1 MFSKFFIDRPR
12 FACVISIVTVLAGLI
27 AINSLPVAEY
37 PHITPSQIQ
46 ITANYP
52 GADAETVQKAV
63 IAPIEEQLNGV
74 KGMLY
79 MTSTA
84 SDAGTAS
91 ITVTFGIGSD
101 GDANTVNVQN
111 RVNWATTSLPQ
122 PVRDQGIVVKER
134 NSNILMF
141 VTLTSPNGT
150 QSALQLSNYAK
161 NYIKEEFA
169 RIPGVGDVHNFGELR
184 YAMRIWLDP
193 NRMAS
198 LKINVE
204 DVINAIQA
212 QNVQVAAGSVGEEP
226 SKNGQ
231 IFRFTVQTKGRL
243 DEVEDF
249 KNILITPAGSSKNIK
264 IKDIARVELA
274 SESYSTIA
282 KNNGQNAAMMAI
294 YQLADANGLTIAKKV
309 KSTIKR
315 LKKSFPEDMKCNI
328 VYDTTEYIGSSIHE
342 VIKTLIEAVVLVILI
357 TFLFLGD
364 WRSTLIPSV
373 AIPVSLIGTFAF
385 LFILGFSINVI
396 TLFGLILAIGIVVDD
411 AILVIENVN
420 RLMHD
425 EHLPPREAAIKT
437 IRQVSGAVVATTL
450 VLLAMFA
457 PICFLGGITGQI
469 YRQFGIT
476 ISIAVL
482 ISSVNAL
489 TLSPAL
495 SALILKHVGPDHQK
509 FIFFRWFDRMF
520 ESFTGKYMW
529 IVKGLIR
536 KFVFVIILIPA
547 ISATGLKIYQT
558 LPKGFL
564 PEEDKGA
571 FFIHVQLP
579 NAAALPRTQ
588 KVIDRISKHFRH
600 MKGVEHV
607 ASVAGFNMLG
617 GGTAASNCGLVVVK
631 LAPWKERKSP
641 ALSQKAFLGRA
652 YGYLSQ
658 IQEAFILPF
667 ALPAL
672 PGMGGTSGFSFV
684 LEDLTGTHPQRL
696 YNMALQLMGAADQD
710 KKLFRV
716 FTTFTADEPKV
727 FVKIDRKKALDMG
740 VSMANINN
748 ALKAYIG
755 KAYVNDFNKYGKVY
769 RVWIQG
775 DMSARSEKEDIQ
787 SIYLRSSKGKMVPLM
802 SLADIEM
809 KLGPQYLK
817 RHNMRSSLVL
827 MGQGAPGVSSGE
839 AMDEMEKIANR
850 ILPNGMTF
858 DWTDMSYQ
866 EKAAGSRVVI
876 ILLLSLLFIYLFLVA
891 QYESW
896 MIPGGVMLAI
906 PIAFLGA
913 VVSLIA
919 MGMSSN
925 IYSQVGMVLLFGVS
939 AKTSILIIEF
949 AKTEHESGK
958 TITEAAAGAAK
969 LRFRAV
975 LMTAISFICGTI
987 PLVLA
992 SGAGAASRK
1001 ALGVTVVGGMTLS
1014 CILGTLLVP
1023 GLYVIIQKI
1032 VDSTKGSAKS

>member
-1 MFSKFFIDRPR
+1 MLSKFFIDRPR
-12 FACVISIVTVLAGLI
+12 FACVISIITVLAGFI
-27 AINSLPVAEY
+27 AIKYLPIAEY
-37 PHITPSQIQ
+37 PHITPSQIK
-46 ITANYP
+46 ITTNYP

-79 MTSTA
+79 MSSTA

-91 ITVTFGIGSD
+91 ITVTFGIGTD

-111 RVNWATTSLPQ
+111 RVNWATPSLPQ
-122 PVRDQGIVVKER
+122 AVRDQGIVVKEQ

-141 VTLTSPNGT
+141 ITLTSPKGT
-150 QSALQLSNYAK
+150 QSALQLNNYAR
-161 NYIKEEFA
+161 NYIKEEFS
-169 RIPGVGDVHNFGELR
+169 RIPGVGDVNNFGELK

-193 NRMAS
+193 QRMAG
-198 LKINVE
+198 LNINVE
-204 DVINAIQA
+204 DVINAIRA
-212 QNVQVAAGSVGEEP
+212 QNVQVAAGSIGEEP
-226 SKNGQ
+226 INSDQ

-243 DEVEDF
+243 NEAEDF
-249 KNILITPAGSSKNIK
+249 KNIVIRSTGKGKNIK
-264 IKDIARVELA
+264 VKDVARVELA
-274 SESYSTIA
+274 SERYSTRA
-282 KNNGQNAAMMAI
+282 KANGNNAAMMAV
-294 YQLADANGLTIAKKV
+294 YQLAEANGLEIAAEI
-309 KSTIKR
+309 KSTIKK
-315 LKKSFPEDMKCNI
+315 LEKSFPEDMKCSI
-328 VYDTTEYIGSSIHE
+328 VYDTTEYISSSIYE
-342 VIKTLIEAVVLVILI
+342 VVKTLIEAIVLVILI

-364 WRSTLIPSV
+364 WRSTLIPTI

-425 EHLPPREAAIKT
+425 EHLPPKEAAIKT
-437 IRQVSGAVVATTL
+437 MMQVSGAVVATTL

-457 PICFLGGITGQI
+457 PICFLGGITGEI

-476 ISIAVL
+476 ISIAVV

-495 SALILKHVGPDHQK
+495 SALVLKNVEPDHKK
-509 FIFFRWFDRMF
+509 FILFRWFDRMF

-536 KFVFVIILIPA
+536 KFIFVIILIGI
-547 ISATGLKIYQT
+547 ISAVGLKIYNA

-564 PEEDKGA
+564 PNEDKGA

-588 KVIDRISKHFRH
+588 KVMDKITMHFKG
-600 MKGVEHV
+600 MKGVETV
-607 ASVAGFNMLG
+607 AAVTGFNMLA
-617 GGTAASNCGLVVVK
+617 GTAASNCGLVVVK
-631 LAPWKERKSP
+631 LDSWDKRQSP
-641 ALSQKAFLGRA
+641 AMSQKAFIGRA
-652 YGYLSQ
+652 YGFLSQ
-658 IQEAFILPF
+658 IQEAMAMPF
-667 ALPAL
+667 AVPPL

-684 LEDLTGTHPQRL
+684 LEDLTGTHPKRL
-696 YNMALQLMGAADQD
+696 SEMAFRLMTAAS
-710 KKLFRV
+710 KNPKLFRV
-716 FTTFTADEPKV
+716 FTTFTANEPKV
-727 FVKIDRKKALDMG
+727 FVKVDRRKALDMG
-740 VSMANINN
+740 VSIANINN

-755 KAYVNDFNKYGKVY
+755 QAYINDFNKYGKVY

-775 DMSARSEKEDIQ
+775 EMSARSEKEDIT
-787 SIYLRSSKGKMVPLM
+787 SIYVRSSKGKMVPLS
-802 SLADIEM
+802 SLVDIEM
-809 KLGPQYLK
+809 TLGPQYLK

-827 MGQGAPGVSSGE
+827 LGQGAPGVSSGE
-839 AMDEMEKIANR
+839 AMAEMEKIANK
-850 ILPNGMTF
+850 ILPIGMAF

-866 EKAAGSRVVI
+866 EKAASGRVTI
-876 ILLLSLLFIYLFLVA
+876 ILVLSLLFIYLFLVA

-896 MIPGGVMLAI
+896 MIPGAVMLAI

-913 VVSLIA
+913 VISLLA
-919 MGMSSN
+919 LGMPSD

-939 AKTSILIIEF
+939 AKTSILIVEF
-949 AKTEHESGK
+949 AKSEHEGGK
-958 TITEAAAGAAK
+958 TVIEAAGSAAK

-987 PLVLA
+987 PLVVA

-1032 VDSTKGSAKS
+1032 IDKTKRKFEK

>member
-1 MFSKFFIDRPR
+1 MLSKFFIDRPR
-12 FACVISIVTVLAGLI
+12 FACVISIITVLAGVI
-27 AINSLPVAEY
+27 AIKYLPIAEY
-37 PHITPSQIQ
+37 PNITPSQIS

-52 GADAETVQKAV
+52 GADAETVQKAI

-101 GDANTVNVQN
+101 GDTNTVNVQN
-111 RVNWATTSLPQ
+111 RVNWAATSLPQ
-122 PVRDQGIVVKER
+122 AVRDQGIIVKEQ

-141 VTLTSPNGT
+141 VTLTSPKGT
-150 QSALQLSNYAK
+150 QSALQLNNYAR

-169 RIPGVGDVHNFGELR
+169 RIPGVGDVNNFGELR
-184 YAMRIWLDP
+184 YAMRVWLDP
-193 NRMAS
+193 QRMAGMEM
-198 LKINVE
+198 NVE
-204 DVINAIQA
+204 DVINAIRA
-212 QNVQVAAGSVGEEP
+212 QNVQVAAGSIGEEP
-226 SKNGQ
+226 IDSGQ

-243 DEVEDF
+243 NEVEDF
-249 KNILITPAGSSKNIK
+249 KNIVIRSTGDGRNIK
-264 IKDIARVELA
+264 VKDIAKVELA
-274 SESYSTIA
+274 SERYTARA
-282 KNNGQNAAMMAI
+282 KNNGHNAAMMAI
-294 YQLADANGLTIAKKV
+294 YQLAEANGLQIAAKIKD
-309 KSTIKR
+309 TIKN
-315 LKKSFPEDMKCNI
+315 LEKSFPEDMKCNI
-328 VYDTTEYIGSSIHE
+328 VYDTTEYIGSSISE
-342 VIKTLIEAVVLVILI
+342 VVKTLIEAIILVVLI

-364 WRSTLIPSV
+364 WRSTLIPTI

-420 RLMHD
+420 RLMHE

-437 IRQVSGAVVATTL
+437 MMQVSGAVVATTL

-457 PICFLGGITGQI
+457 PICFLGGITGEI

-476 ISIAVL
+476 ISIAVVL
-482 ISSVNAL
+482 SSINAL

-495 SALILKHVGPDHQK
+495 SALVLKQVGPDHKK

-520 ESFTGKYMW
+520 ESFTGKYIW

-536 KFVFVIILIPA
+536 KFIIVIILIGV
-547 ISATGLKIYQT
+547 ISAVGFKIYQI

-564 PEEDKGA
+564 PNEDKGA
-571 FFIHVQLP
+571 FFIHIQLP

-588 KVIDRISKHFRH
+588 KVVDKISKHFQG

-607 ASVAGFNMLG
+607 ASVAGFNLL

-631 LAPWKERKSP
+631 LDPWSKRKNP
-641 ALSQKAFLGRA
+641 GLSQDAFIGRA
-652 YGYLSQ
+652 YGFLSQ
-658 IQEAFILPF
+658 IQEAMAMPF
-667 ALPAL
+667 GIPAL

-684 LEDLTGTHPQRL
+684 LQDLTGTHPKRL
-696 YNMALQLMGAADQD
+696 SAMAFRLMMAASQNP
-710 KKLFRV
+710 KLFRV
-716 FTTFTADEPKV
+716 FTTFTANEPKV
-727 FVKIDRKKALDMG
+727 FVKVDRRKALDMG

-755 KAYVNDFNKYGKVY
+755 QAYVNDFNKYGKVY
-769 RVWIQG
+769 RVWVQG
-775 DMSARSEKEDIQ
+775 EISARSEKEDIK
-787 SIYLRSSKGKMVPLM
+787 SIYVRSNKGKMVPLS
-802 SLADIEM
+802 SLVDIEM
-809 KLGPQYLK
+809 RLGPQYLK
-817 RHNMRSSLVL
+817 RHNMRSSLIL

-839 AMDEMEKIANR
+839 AMAEMEKIAAKT
-850 ILPNGMTF
+850 LPIGMSF
-858 DWTDMSYQ
+858 DWTNMSYQ
-866 EKAAGSRVVI
+866 EKAAGSRVTI
-876 ILLLSLLFIYLFLVA
+876 ILALSLLFIYLFLVA

-913 VVSLIA
+913 VVSLLA
-919 MGMSSN
+919 MGMASD

-949 AKTEHESGK
+949 AKSEHESGK
-958 TITEAAAGAAK
+958 NIIEATSSAAK

-987 PLVLA
+987 PLVIA
-992 SGAGAASRK
+992 SGAGAASRQ

-1023 GLYVIIQKI
+1023 GLYVIIQKV
-1032 VDSTKGSAKS
+1032 VDFTKRKTG

>member
-1 MFSKFFIDRPR
+1 MLSKFFIDHPR

-37 PHITPSQIQ
+37 PNITPSQIR

-84 SDAGTAS
+84 SDSGTAS

-111 RVNWATTSLPQ
+111 RVNWATPSLPQ
-122 PVRDQGIVVKER
+122 SVRNQGVVVKEQ

-141 VTLTSPNGT
+141 VTLTSPKGT
-150 QSALQLSNYAK
+150 QSALQLNNYAR
-161 NYIKEEFA
+161 NYIKEEFS
-169 RIPGVGDVHNFGELR
+169 RIPGVGDVNNFGELR

-193 NRMAS
+193 QRMAS
-198 LKINVE
+198 LKLNVE
-204 DVINAIQA
+204 DVINAVQA
-212 QNVQVAAGSVGEEP
+212 QNVQVAAGSIGEEP
-226 SKNGQ
+226 IDSGQ
-231 IFRFTVQTKGRL
+231 VFRFTVQTKGRL
-243 DEVEDF
+243 SEVEDF
-249 KNILITPAGSSKNIK
+249 KNIVIRSTGEGKNIK
-264 IKDIARVELA
+264 IKDVAKVELA
-274 SESYSTIA
+274 SESYSTRA
-282 KNNGQNAAMMAI
+282 KNDGHNASMMAI
-294 YQLADANGLTIAKKV
+294 YQLAEANGLTIAAKI

-315 LKKSFPEDMKCNI
+315 LEKNFPEDMKCNI
-328 VYDTTEYIGSSIHE
+328 VYDTTEYIGSSINE
-342 VIKTLIEAVVLVILI
+342 VIKTLIEAVILVILI

-364 WRSTLIPSV
+364 WRSTLIPSI

-437 IRQVSGAVVATTL
+437 MMQVSGAVVATTL

-482 ISSVNAL
+482 LSSVNAL

-495 SALILKHVGPDHQK
+495 SALILKHVGPDHKK

-529 IVKGLIR
+529 FVKGLIR
-536 KFVFVIILIPA
+536 KFVIVIILIAA
-547 ISATGLKIYQT
+547 ISATGLKIYEI

-564 PEEDKGA
+564 PDEDKGA

-579 NAAALPRTQ
+579 SAAALPRTQ
-588 KVIDRISKHFRH
+588 KIIDRISKHFRNV
-600 MKGVEHV
+600 KGIEHV
-607 ASVAGFNMLG
+607 ASVAGFNLL

-631 LAPWKERKSP
+631 LSPWKDRKSP
-641 ALSQKAFLGRA
+641 ALSQTAFMGRA
-652 YGYLSQ
+652 YGFLSQ
-658 IQEAFILPF
+658 IQEAMVMPF
-667 ALPAL
+667 AIPAL

-684 LEDLTGTHPQRL
+684 LEDLTGTHPERL
-696 YNMALQLMGAADQD
+696 YNMALRLMMVAAQNP
-710 KKLFRV
+710 KLFRV
-716 FTTFTADEPKV
+716 FTTFTASEPKV
-727 FVKIDRKKALDMG
+727 FVKVDRRKALDMG

-755 KAYVNDFNKYGKVY
+755 QSYVNDFNKYGKVY

-787 SIYLRSSKGKMVPLM
+787 SIYLRNSKGKMVPLM

-809 KLGPQYLK
+809 RLGPQYLK
-817 RHNMRSSLVL
+817 RHNMRSSLIL

-839 AMDEMEKIANR
+839 AMNEMEKIADN

-858 DWTDMSYQ
+858 DWTNMSYQ
-866 EKAAGSRVVI
+866 EKAAGSQVVT

-913 VVSLIA
+913 VVSLLA
-919 MGMSSN
+919 LGMSSD

-958 TITEAAAGAAK
+958 TIIEAAASAAK

-975 LMTAISFICGTI
+975 LMTAISFICGTL
-987 PLVLA
+987 PLVMA

-1032 VDSTKGSAKS
+1032 VDSTRRKNIK

>member
-1 MFSKFFIDRPR
+1 MLSKFFIERPR
-12 FACVISIVTVLAGLI
+12 FACVISIITVLAGLI

-37 PHITPSQIQ
+37 PHITPSQIRV
-46 ITANYP
+46 TANYP

-84 SDAGTAS
+84 SDSGTAS

-122 PVRDQGIVVKER
+122 AVRDQGVVVKEQ

-141 VTLTSPNGT
+141 VTLTSPKGT
-150 QSALQLSNYAK
+150 QSALQLNNYAR

-169 RIPGVGDVHNFGELR
+169 RIPGVGDVNNFGELR

-193 NRMAS
+193 QRMAS

-204 DVINAIQA
+204 DVINAIRA
-212 QNVQVAAGSVGEEP
+212 QNVQVAAGSIGEEP
-226 SKNGQ
+226 SDTGQ

-243 DEVEDF
+243 NEVDDF
-249 KNILITPAGSSKNIK
+249 KNIVIRATGNGKNIK
-264 IKDIARVELA
+264 VKDVARVELA
-274 SESYSTIA
+274 SERYSTRA
-282 KNNGQNAAMMAI
+282 KNNGHNAAMMAI
-294 YQLADANGLTIAKKV
+294 YQLAEANGLTIAAKI

-315 LKKSFPEDMKCNI
+315 LEQNFPEDMKCNI
-328 VYDTTEYIGSSIHE
+328 VYDTTEYIGSSIYE
-342 VIKTLIEAVVLVILI
+342 VIKTLIEAVILVILI

-364 WRSTLIPSV
+364 WRSTLIPTI

-437 IRQVSGAVVATTL
+437 MMQVSGAVVATTL

-495 SALILKHVGPDHQK
+495 SALILKHVGPDHKK

-536 KFVFVIILIPA
+536 KFIIVIILIAA
-547 ISATGLKIYQT
+547 ISAAGLKIYEI

-564 PEEDKGA
+564 PDEDKGA

-579 NAAALPRTQ
+579 NAASLPRTQ
-588 KVIDRISKHFRH
+588 KVTDRISKHFRGQ
-600 MKGVEHV
+600 KGVEHV
-607 ASVAGFNMLG
+607 ASVAGFNLL

-631 LAPWKERKSP
+631 LAPWKDRTSP
-641 ALSQKAFLGRA
+641 ALSQKAFMGRA
-652 YGYLSQ
+652 YGFLSQ
-658 IQEAFILPF
+658 IQEAMVIPF
-667 ALPAL
+667 AIPAL

-684 LEDLTGTHPQRL
+684 LEDMTGTHPERL
-696 YNMALQLMGAADQD
+696 YNMALRLMMAAAQNP
-710 KKLFRV
+710 KLAKV
-716 FTTFTADEPKV
+716 FTTFTASEPKV
-727 FVKIDRKKALDMG
+727 FVKVDRKKALDMG

-748 ALKAYIG
+748 ALRAYIG
-755 KAYVNDFNKYGKVY
+755 QAYVNDFNKYGKVY

-775 DMSARSEKEDIQ
+775 ETSARSEKEDIQ

-802 SLADIEM
+802 ALADIEM

-827 MGQGAPGVSSGE
+827 MGQRAPGVSSGE
-839 AMDEMEKIANR
+839 AMDEMEKIANG

-866 EKAAGSRVVI
+866 EKAAGSQVVT
-876 ILLLSLLFIYLFLVA
+876 ILVLSLLFIYLFLVA

-913 VVSLIA
+913 VVSLLS
-919 MGMSSN
+919 MGMSSD

-949 AKTEHESGK
+949 AKSEHESGK
-958 TITEAAAGAAK
+958 TIIEAAAGAAK

-987 PLVLA
+987 PLVIA
-992 SGAGAASRK
+992 SGAGAASRQ
-1001 ALGVTVVGGMTLS
+1001 AIGVTVVGGMILS

-1032 VDSTKGSAKS
+1032 VDATKRKIKN

>member
-12 FACVISIVTVLAGLI
+12 FACVISIITVLAGLI
-27 AINSLPVAEY
+27 AIDSLPIAEY
-37 PHITPSQIQ
+37 PNITPSQIR

-84 SDAGTAS
+84 SDSGTAS

-111 RVNWATTSLPQ
+111 RVNWATPSLPQ
-122 PVRDQGIVVKER
+122 AVRDQGIVVKEQ

-141 VTLTSPNGT
+141 VTLTSPKGT
-150 QSALQLSNYAK
+150 QSALQLNNYAR

-169 RIPGVGDVHNFGELR
+169 RIPGVGDVNNFGELR

-193 NRMAS
+193 RRMAS

-204 DVINAIQA
+204 DVVNAIQA
-212 QNVQVAAGSVGEEP
+212 QNVQVAAGALGEEP
-226 SKNGQ
+226 SDNGQ

-243 DEVEDF
+243 NEVEDF
-249 KNILITPAGSSKNIK
+249 RNIVVSASGNNKNIK

-274 SESYSTIA
+274 SESYSTRA
-282 KNNGQNAAMMAI
+282 KNDGQNAAMMAI
-294 YQLADANGLTIAKKV
+294 YQLADANGLNIAEKIKD
-309 KSTIKR
+309 TIKR
-315 LKKSFPEDMKCNI
+315 LEKNFPEDMKCNI
-328 VYDTTEYIGSSIHE
+328 VYDTTEYISSSIHE

-364 WRSTLIPSV
+364 WRSTLIPTI

-425 EHLPPREAAIKT
+425 EHLSPRDAAIKT
-437 IRQVSGAVVATTL
+437 MMQVSGAVVATTL

-482 ISSVNAL
+482 LSSVNAL

-509 FIFFRWFDRMF
+509 FIFFRWFDRLF
-520 ESFTGKYMW
+520 DAFTGKYMW

-536 KFVFVIILIPA
+536 KFVIVIILIAA
-547 ISATGLKIYQT
+547 ISATGLKIYQA

-588 KVIDRISKHFRH
+588 KIIDRIGEHFRNI
-600 MKGVEHV
+600 KGVEHV
-607 ASVAGFNMLG
+607 ASVAGFNLL

-631 LAPWKERKSP
+631 LAPWKERTSP
-641 ALSQKAFLGRA
+641 ALSQKAFMGRA

-658 IQEAFILPF
+658 IKEAMVIPF
-667 ALPAL
+667 AIPPL

-684 LEDLTGTHPQRL
+684 LEDLTGTHPERL
-696 YNMALQLMGAADQD
+696 YNMALQLMMAAAQNP
-710 KKLFRV
+710 KLARV
-716 FTTFTADEPKV
+716 FTTFTASEPKV
-727 FVKIDRKKALDMG
+727 FVKVDRKKALDMG
-740 VSMANINN
+740 VSMASINN
-748 ALKAYIG
+748 AFRAYIG
-755 KAYVNDFNKYGKVY
+755 QAYVNDFNKYGKVY

-775 DMSARSEKEDIQ
+775 ELSARSEKDDIQ
-787 SIYLRSSKGKMVPLM
+787 SIYLRSNKGKMVPLM
-802 SLADIEM
+802 ALADIEM

-839 AMDEMEKIANR
+839 AMDEMEKIANS

-866 EKAAGSRVVI
+866 EKAAGSQVVI
-876 ILLLSLLFIYLFLVA
+876 ILVLSLLFIYLFLVA

-913 VVSLIA
+913 AASLLA
-919 MGMSSN
+919 MGMASD

-949 AKTEHESGK
+949 AKSEHESGK

-992 SGAGAASRK
+992 SGAGAVSRQ

-1032 VDSTKGSAKS
+1032 VDRTVKKDIE

>member
-1 MFSKFFIDRPR
+1 MLSKFFIDRPR
-12 FACVISIVTVLAGLI
+12 FACVISIITVLAGVI
-27 AINSLPVAEY
+27 AIKYLPVAEY
-37 PHITPSQIQ
+37 PNITPSQIR

-52 GADAETVQKAV
+52 GADSETVQKAV

-91 ITVTFGIGSD
+91 ITVTFGIGTD

-122 PVRDQGIVVKER
+122 AVRDQGIVVKEQ

-141 VTLTSPNGT
+141 VTLTSPKGT
-150 QSALQLSNYAK
+150 QSALQLNNYAR

-169 RIPGVGDVHNFGELR
+169 RIPGVGDVNNFGELR

-193 NRMAS
+193 QRMAG
-198 LKINVE
+198 LKMNVE
-204 DVINAIQA
+204 DVMDAIKA
-212 QNVQVAAGSVGEEP
+212 QNVQVAAGSIGAEP
-226 SKNGQ
+226 IDSGQ

-243 DEVEDF
+243 TEVEDF
-249 KNILITPAGSSKNIK
+249 KNIVIRSTGDGRNIK
-264 IKDIARVELA
+264 VKDVARVELA
-274 SESYSTIA
+274 SERYSTRA
-282 KNNGQNAAMMAI
+282 KNDGHNAAMMAV
-294 YQLADANGLTIAKKV
+294 YQLAEANGLEIAAKIKN
-309 KSTIKR
+309 TIKTLER
-315 LKKSFPEDMKCNI
+315 NFPEDMKCNI
-328 VYDTTEYIGSSIHE
+328 VYDTTEYISSSIYE
-342 VIKTLIEAVVLVILI
+342 VVKTLLEAIILVILI

-364 WRSTLIPSV
+364 WRSTLIPIV

-425 EHLPPREAAIKT
+425 EHLTPRDAAVKT
-437 IRQVSGAVVATTL
+437 MMQVSGAVVATTL

-457 PICFLGGITGQI
+457 PICFLGGITGEI

-495 SALILKHVGPDHQK
+495 SALVLKHVGPDHKK
-509 FIFFRWFDRMF
+509 FIFFRWFDRLF
-520 ESFTGKYMW
+520 DSFTGRYMW
-529 IVKGLIR
+529 IVKSLIR
-536 KFVFVIILIPA
+536 KFVIVIILIVV
-547 ISATGLKIYQT
+547 ISAVGLKLYQI

-564 PEEDKGA
+564 PDEDKGA

-588 KVIDRISKHFRH
+588 KVIDKISKHFQG
-600 MKGVEHV
+600 MKGVDTV
-607 ASVAGFNMLG
+607 ASVAGFNLL
-617 GGTAASNCGLVVVK
+617 GGTAASNCGLVVIK
-631 LAPWKERKSP
+631 LDKWEKRKTP
-641 ALSQKAFLGRA
+641 DLSQKAFIGQA
-652 YGYLSQ
+652 FGFLSQ
-658 IQEAFILPF
+658 IREAMAMPF
-667 ALPAL
+667 AIPPL

-684 LEDLTGTHPQRL
+684 LEDLTGTHPKRL
-696 YNMALQLMGAADQD
+696 SDMAFRLMMAANQNP
-710 KKLFRV
+710 KLFRV
-716 FTTFTADEPKV
+716 FTTFTANEPKV
-727 FVKIDRKKALDMG
+727 FVKVDRRKALDMG

-755 KAYVNDFNKYGKVY
+755 QAYVNDFNKYGKVY
-769 RVWIQG
+769 RVWVQG
-775 DMSARSEKEDIQ
+775 KMSARSEKEDIK
-787 SIYLRSSKGKMVPLM
+787 SIYVRSKKDKMVPLS
-802 SLADIEM
+802 SLVDIEM

-827 MGQGAPGVSSGE
+827 LGQRAPGVSSGE
-839 AMDEMEKIANR
+839 AMAEMEKIANK
-850 ILPNGMTF
+850 ILPIGMTF

-866 EKAAGSRVVI
+866 EKAASGRVVT
-876 ILLLSLLFIYLFLVA
+876 ILVLSLLFIYLFLVA

-896 MIPGGVMLAI
+896 MVPGGVMLAI

-913 VVSLIA
+913 VVSLWVL
-919 MGMSSN
+919 GMSSD

-949 AKTEHESGK
+949 AKSEHESGK
-958 TITEAAAGAAK
+958 TAIEAASSAAK

-975 LMTAISFICGTI
+975 LMTAISFICGTL
-987 PLVLA
+987 PLVFA

-1001 ALGVTVVGGMTLS
+1001 VLGVTVVGGMTLS

-1032 VDSTKGSAKS
+1032 VDVTRKKIK

>member
-1 MFSKFFIDRPR
+1 MLSKFFIDRPR
-12 FACVISIVTVLAGLI
+12 FACVISIITVLAGII
-27 AINSLPVAEY
+27 AIKYLPIAEY
-37 PHITPSQIQ
+37 PNITPSQIK
-46 ITANYP
+46 ITASYP
-52 GADAETVQKAV
+52 GADSETVQKAV

-79 MTSTA
+79 MSSTA

-91 ITVTFGIGSD
+91 ITVTFGIGTD

-111 RVNWATTSLPQ
+111 RVNWATSSLPQ
-122 PVRDQGIVVKER
+122 AVRDQGVVVKEQ

-141 VTLTSPNGT
+141 VTLTSPKGT
-150 QSALQLSNYAK
+150 QSALQLNNYAR

-169 RIPGVGDVHNFGELR
+169 RIPGVGDVNNFGELR

-193 NRMAS
+193 QRMAG
-198 LKINVE
+198 LNMNVE
-204 DVINAIQA
+204 DVINAVRA
-212 QNVQVAAGSVGEEP
+212 QNVQVAAGSIGEEP
-226 SKNGQ
+226 IDSGQ

-243 DEVEDF
+243 NEVDDF
-249 KNILITPAGSSKNIK
+249 KNIVIRSTGDGRNIK
-264 IKDIARVELA
+264 VKDVARVELA
-274 SESYSTIA
+274 SERYSTRA
-282 KNNGQNAAMMAI
+282 KNDGHNAAMMAV
-294 YQLADANGLTIAKKV
+294 YQLAEANGLKISAKIKD
-309 KSTIKR
+309 TIKK
-315 LKKSFPEDMKCNI
+315 LEKNFPEDMKCNI
-328 VYDTTEYIGSSIHE
+328 VYNTTEYISSSIYE
-342 VIKTLIEAVVLVILI
+342 VVKTLIEAIILVILI

-364 WRSTLIPSV
+364 WRSTLIPTV

-385 LFILGFSINVI
+385 LFLLGFSINVI

-420 RLMHD
+420 RLMHE
-425 EHLPPREAAIKT
+425 EHLPPKEAAIKT
-437 IRQVSGAVVATTL
+437 MRQVSGAVIATTL

-457 PICFLGGITGQI
+457 PICFLGGITGEI

-476 ISIAVL
+476 ISIAVV

-495 SALILKHVGPDHQK
+495 SALVLKHVGPDHKK
-509 FIFFRWFDRMF
+509 FIFFRWFDRIF

-529 IVKGLIR
+529 LVKSLIR
-536 KFVFVIILIPA
+536 KFVIVVILIA
-547 ISATGLKIYQT
+547 VISAVGLKIYQI

-564 PEEDKGA
+564 PNEDKGA
-571 FFIHVQLP
+571 FFVHVQLP

-588 KVIDRISKHFRH
+588 KVVDKISKHFKGL
-600 MKGVEHV
+600 KGVETV
-607 ASVAGFNMLG
+607 ASVAGFNLL

-631 LAPWKERKSP
+631 LAPWEERKNP
-641 ALSQKAFLGRA
+641 GLSQKAFIGRA
-652 YGYLSQ
+652 YGFLSQ
-658 IQEAFILPF
+658 IREAMAMPF
-667 ALPAL
+667 GIPAL

-684 LEDLTGTHPQRL
+684 LEDLTGTHPKRL
-696 YNMALQLMGAADQD
+696 SDMAFRLMMAANQNP
-710 KKLFRV
+710 KLFRV
-716 FTTFTADEPKV
+716 FTTFTANEPKV
-727 FVKIDRKKALDMG
+727 FVKVDRRKALDMG

-755 KAYVNDFNKYGKVY
+755 QAYVNDFNKYGKVY
-769 RVWIQG
+769 RVWVQG
-775 DMSARSEKEDIQ
+775 KMSARSEKEDIK
-787 SIYLRSSKGKMVPLM
+787 SIYVRSSKGKMVPLS
-802 SLADIEM
+802 SLVDIEM

-827 MGQGAPGVSSGE
+827 LGQRAPGVSSGE
-839 AMDEMEKIANR
+839 AMAEMEKIANK
-850 ILPNGMTF
+850 ILPIGMTF

-866 EKAAGSRVVI
+866 EKAASGRVVT
-876 ILLLSLLFIYLFLVA
+876 ILALSLLFIYLFLVA

-913 VVSLIA
+913 VVSLLA
-919 MGMSSN
+919 MGMSSD

-949 AKTEHESGK
+949 AKSEHESGK
-958 TITEAAAGAAK
+958 TISEAAISAAK

-987 PLVLA
+987 PLVVA
-992 SGAGAASRK
+992 SGAGAASRQ

-1032 VDSTKGSAKS
+1032 VDSTKRKKE

>member
-1 MFSKFFIDRPR
+1 MISKFFIDRPR
-12 FACVISIVTVLAGLI
+12 FACVISIITVLAGMI
-27 AINSLPVAEY
+27 AIKYLPIAEY
-37 PHITPSQIQ
+37 PNITPSQIMV
-46 ITANYP
+46 TASYP

-91 ITVTFGIGSD
+91 ITITFGIGSD

-122 PVRDQGIVVKER
+122 AVRDQGIIVKEQ

-141 VTLTSPNGT
+141 VTLTSPKGT
-150 QSALQLSNYAK
+150 LSALQLNNYAR
-161 NYIKEEFA
+161 NYIKEEFV
-169 RIPGVGDVHNFGELR
+169 RIPGVGDVNNFGELR

-193 NRMAS
+193 QRMAG
-198 LKINVE
+198 LNMNVE
-204 DVINAIQA
+204 DVINAVRA
-212 QNVQVAAGSVGEEP
+212 QNVQVAAGSIGEEP
-226 SKNGQ
+226 IDSGQ

-243 DEVEDF
+243 NEVEDF
-249 KNILITPAGSSKNIK
+249 ENIVIRSTGDGRNIK
-264 IKDIARVELA
+264 VKDIAKVELA
-274 SESYSTIA
+274 SERYSTRA
-282 KNNGQNAAMMAI
+282 KNDGHNAAMMAV
-294 YQLADANGLTIAKKV
+294 YQLAEANGLQIAAKIKD
-309 KSTIKR
+309 TIKK
-315 LKKSFPEDMKCNI
+315 LEKNFPEDMKCNI
-328 VYDTTEYIGSSIHE
+328 VYNTTEYISSSIHE
-342 VIKTLIEAVVLVILI
+342 VIKTLLEAIVLVILI

-364 WRSTLIPSV
+364 WRSTLIPTA

-420 RLMHD
+420 RLMHE
-425 EHLPPREAAIKT
+425 EHLSPKEAAIKT
-437 IRQVSGAVVATTL
+437 MRQVSGAVIATTL

-457 PICFLGGITGQI
+457 PICFLGGITGEI

-495 SALILKHVGPDHQK
+495 SALVLKRVGPDHKK
-509 FIFFRWFDRMF
+509 FIFFRWFDRIF

-529 IVKGLIR
+529 IVKSLIR
-536 KFVFVIILIPA
+536 KVILVVILIGI
-547 ISATGLKIYQT
+547 ISAVGLKIYQI

-564 PEEDKGA
+564 PNEDKGA

-579 NAAALPRTQ
+579 NAATLSRTQ
-588 KVIDRISKHFRH
+588 KVIDKISKHFRP
-600 MKGVEHV
+600 MKGVETV
-607 ASVAGFNMLG
+607 ASVAGFNLL

-631 LAPWKERKSP
+631 LAPWEERKNP
-641 ALSQKAFLGRA
+641 GLSQKAFIGRA
-652 YGYLSQ
+652 YGFLSQ
-658 IQEAFILPF
+658 IREAIAMPF
-667 ALPAL
+667 GIPAL

-684 LEDLTGTHPQRL
+684 LEDLTGTHPKRL
-696 YNMALQLMGAADQD
+696 ADMAFRLMMAANQNP
-710 KKLFRV
+710 KLFRV
-716 FTTFTADEPKV
+716 FTTFTANEPKV
-727 FVKIDRKKALDMG
+727 FVKVDRRKALDMG

-755 KAYVNDFNKYGKVY
+755 QAYVNDFNKYGKVY
-769 RVWIQG
+769 RVWVQG
-775 DMSARSEKEDIQ
+775 KMSARSEKEDIK
-787 SIYLRSSKGKMVPLM
+787 SIYVRSSKGKMVPLS
-802 SLADIEM
+802 SLVDIEM

-827 MGQGAPGVSSGE
+827 LGQRAPGISSGE
-839 AMDEMEKIANR
+839 AMAEMEKIANK
-850 ILPNGMTF
+850 ILPIGMTF

-866 EKAAGSRVVI
+866 EKAASGRVVT
-876 ILLLSLLFIYLFLVA
+876 ILALSLLFIYLFLVA

-913 VVSLIA
+913 VVSLLA
-919 MGMSSN
+919 MGMSSD

-949 AKTEHESGK
+949 AKSEYESGK
-958 TITEAAAGAAK
+958 TIFEAATSAAK

-987 PLVLA
+987 PLVIA
-992 SGAGAASRK
+992 SGAGAASRQ
-1001 ALGVTVVGGMTLS
+1001 ALGVTVVGGMILS

-1023 GLYVIIQKI
+1023 GFYVIIQKI
-1032 VDSTKGSAKS
+1032 VDFTQRKNK